1 MTTNDRDVQDELD
14 QANDVMKQMA
24 AEQDLSTREHK
35 RAERRHRRARGPRGR
50 DNVVS
55 CRLDDST
62 LEAVDTL
69 VEAGV
74 RATRADAV
82 TWLIEVGLE
91 ANRELIN
98 ELGDTVAQIRR
109 LRQDAANRA
118 QSRTG
123 DTESQRDSDRDADG
137 EA

>member
-1 MTTNDRDVQDELD
+1 MTANDR
-14 QANDVMKQMA
+14 A
-24 AEQDLSTREHK
+24 AARDHRRE
-35 RAERRHRRARGPRGR
+35 ERRERRSRGAPGR

-55 CRLDDST
+55 CRLDDTT

-91 ANRELIN
+91 ANHELVE
-98 ELGDTVAQIRR
+98 ELADTVAQIRR
-109 LRQDAANRA
+109 LRQDAASKA
-118 QSRTG
+118 QGRTG
-123 DTESQRDSDRDADG
+123 GTEPSDTEDQI
-137 EA
+137 

>member
-1 MTTNDRDVQDELD
+1 MTANDRDQTDEPQAATDEMKRTATEQVRATRD
-14 QANDVMKQMA
+14 Q
-24 AEQDLSTREHK
+24 R
-35 RAERRHRRARGPRGR
+35 RAERRERRSRGARGR

-55 CRLDDST
+55 CRLDDTT

-74 RATRADAV
+74 RPTRADAV

-91 ANRELIN
+91 ANRELVE

-109 LRQDAANRA
+109 LRQDAASKAKRRA
-118 QSRTG
+118 
-123 DTESQRDSDRDADG
+123 G
-137 EA
+137 EAEAPHTEDRPA

>member
-1 MTTNDRDVQDELD
+1 MSADDRDWTGELHE
-14 QANDVMKQMA
+14 AKEEMKRMA
-24 AEQDLSTREHK
+24 AEQVMTAREQL
-35 RAERRHRRARGPRGR
+35 RAERRERGSRRPRGR

-55 CRLDDST
+55 CRLDGTT

-91 ANRELIN
+91 ANRELIE
-98 ELGDTVAQIRR
+98 ELAGTVAEIRR
-109 LRQDAANRA
+109 LRQDAASKA
-118 QSRTG
+118 QR
-123 DTESQRDSDRDADG
+123 RVG
-137 EA
+137 EPPTPVEGQPEASA